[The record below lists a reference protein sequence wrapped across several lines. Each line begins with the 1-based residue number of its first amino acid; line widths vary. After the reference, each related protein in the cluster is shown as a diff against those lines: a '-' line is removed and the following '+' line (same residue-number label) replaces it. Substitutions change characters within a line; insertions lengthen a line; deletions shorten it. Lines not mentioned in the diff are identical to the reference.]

1 MKFSFHP
8 LLAVLA
14 PLLLAIVSPSSS
26 QTDETY
32 VGHVCFDTSNS
43 TSRANLHSVASLL
56 SSQEG
61 VGNGFYRFSNGE
73 NVEDPVNA
81 YALCRGDI
89 SESACR
95 SCVTFATSDLL
106 QRCPTQAE
114 EAIAWYDNCMLRYST
129 SHNFS
134 YVFPLDNMYT
144 TGDLLRRPVVSPS
157 VLDAYFDARDDLLST
172 LAKRASLG
180 DSTRKFATGNIS
192 FTTSD
197 RIYALVQC
205 VPDLKEAECP
215 KCLHDQAADMPFPL
229 LQQLRALATACD
241 LRLAPAQ
248 FYDDI
253 VGNAPVPSNDVIV
266 PKDKSH
272 PYIAVIIVVMSVCF
286 ILLVASI
293 CIFLYLMRRKEKLQ
307 NKNYL
312 GNTTA
317 PSPPSLQAIRVDGD
331 EQRQAGRGARS
342 AANSVTPIMEMP
354 MVAAQRSETGVSS
367 NTLDG
372 TSMSWILKTPLT
384 HPAPR

>member
-14 PLLLAIVSPSSS
+14 PLLLAIVPPSANS
-26 QTDETY
+26 QTEETY
-32 VGHVCFDTSNS
+32 VDHVCFDTRNS

-56 SSQEG
+56 SSQKG
-61 VGNGFYRFSNGE
+61 VSNGFYRFSNGE

-144 TGDLLRRPVVSPS
+144 MGVLLRGPVVSPS
-157 VLDAYFDARDDLLST
+157 LLNAYFDARDDLLST

-192 FTTSD
+192 FSSSD

-205 VPDLKEAECP
+205 VPDLNETQCA
-215 KCLHDQAADMPFPL
+215 KCLHDQAAGMPFPL
-229 LQQLRALATACD
+229 LQQWRALATACE

-253 VGNAPVPSNDVIV
+253 VGNAPVPSKDVII
-266 PKDKSH
+266 PK
-272 PYIAVIIVVMSVCF
+272 
-286 ILLVASI
+286 
-293 CIFLYLMRRKEKLQ
+293 
-307 NKNYL
+307 
-312 GNTTA
+312 GN
-317 PSPPSLQAIRVDGD
+317 SP
-331 EQRQAGRGARS
+331 
-342 AANSVTPIMEMP
+342 
-354 MVAAQRSETGVSS
+354 
-367 NTLDG
+367 
-372 TSMSWILKTPLT
+372 
-384 HPAPR
+384 